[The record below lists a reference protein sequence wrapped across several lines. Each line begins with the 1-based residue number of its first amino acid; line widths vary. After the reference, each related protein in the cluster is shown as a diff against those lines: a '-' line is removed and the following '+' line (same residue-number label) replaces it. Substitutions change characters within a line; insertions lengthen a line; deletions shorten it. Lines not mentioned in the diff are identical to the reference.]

1 MMRRN
6 GANDTGRNRPERE
19 KGKEEKRKK
28 KAKIITRR
36 KKQLVRLQKQV

>member
-28 KAKIITRR
+28 RMLKGR
-36 KKQLVRLQKQV
+36 KKGNN